1 MQKSWNKFVTG
12 IIIIAIFVGTLALSG
27 CNNSKN
33 SIGVDVDNVPVG
45 FTDTG
50 YMVKNE
56 QNRVYHIVS
65 DMNGWLY
72 YCSDVEGNLIPV
84 LSAIGTPTKD
94 TTSFEEMN
102 NG

>member
-1 MQKSWNKFVTG
+1 MQKSWNKFIAGLLVVVAF
-12 IIIIAIFVGTLALSG
+12 IAILALSG
-27 CNNSKN
+27 CNNSRNSVGTDVN
-33 SIGVDVDNVPVG
+33 SIPVG

-72 YCSDVEGNLIPV
+72 YCSDVEGNLTPV
-84 LSAIGTPTKD
+84 LNKLGFATSDITP
-94 TTSFEEMN
+94 FEEMN

>member
-1 MQKSWNKFVTG
+1 MQKSWNKFVAG
-12 IIIIAIFVGTLALSG
+12 FLVIVAFVAILALPG

-33 SIGVDVDNVPVG
+33 SIRTDVDSIPVG

-72 YCSDVEGNLIPV
+72 YCSDVEGNLTAV
-84 LSAIGTPTKD
+84 LSVIGTPTKD
-94 TTSFEEMN
+94 ITPFEEMN